1 MDDTSIKVRKILQK
15 KYSELTGEQ
24 RISLGFQSCETA
36 KSIVISSFP
45 KGLTKEEIQIKLFLR
60 YYSNDFSEE
69 EKNKII
75 QHFKNKGN

>member
-45 KGLTKEEIQIKLFLR
+45 KGLAKEEIQIRLFLK
-60 YYSNDFSEE
+60 YYNNAFSEA
-69 EKNKII
+69 EKNKIYNI
-75 QHFKNKGN
+75 LKL